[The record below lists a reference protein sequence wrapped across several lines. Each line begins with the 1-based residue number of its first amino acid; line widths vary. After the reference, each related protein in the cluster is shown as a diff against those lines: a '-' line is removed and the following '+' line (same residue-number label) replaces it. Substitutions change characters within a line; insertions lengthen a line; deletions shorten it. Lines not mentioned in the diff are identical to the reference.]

1 MVGRPWR
8 SVHVVIQGGLACEL
22 PCCTQ
27 SPCVHDPA
35 RPSLY
40 SPVNAQGRSLT
51 RYNPVPG
58 RGGAGNLCDSA
69 LWDFTSHQSRGTR
82 SKSSLSLPHASGE
95 SLALLW
101 PKQCTGTLPDETIMC
116 LTGNLQGWALGRACP
131 DVSDSPEPLHFL
143 LVGFLTAA
151 QHCG

>member
-1 MVGRPWR
+1 MGRPWR

-69 LWDFTSHQSRGTR
+69 LWDFMSHQSRGTR

-116 LTGNLQGWALGRACP
+116 LTGNLHVFNWESPGLGP
-131 DVSDSPEPLHFL
+131 GQSLP
-143 LVGFLTAA
+143 
-151 QHCG
+151 